1 MTRIEPCVFGY
12 SVIEHHVTLTDHLL
26 VIIGCRRDAVVFFTV
41 VTVVHEIGFLKDLL
55 LVSGLRKIL
64 AGLGDLSK
72 IGN

>member
-1 MTRIEPCVFGY
+1 MTRIESCVFGY
-12 SVIEHHVTLTDHLL
+12 SVIEHHVTLTDHFF

-41 VTVVHEIGFLKDLL
+41 TVVHEMGFLKDLL